1 MANLLH
7 MRMQG
12 FLLPRP
18 RSDQELPPA
27 PITVK
32 YFAKGYGKTQGKLI
46 VLTEDQQWTYII
58 KGDQP
63 TYTPPN
69 KAQMSI
75 HLDNQL
81 GADME
86 SKLQSPASRTS
97 KSFLVRNMMATKK
110 PPPSK

>member
-1 MANLLH
+1 M
-7 MRMQG
+7 
-12 FLLPRP
+12 
-18 RSDQELPPA
+18 
-27 PITVK
+27 VK

-46 VLTEDQQWTYII
+46 ILTEDQQWTYIV
-58 KGDQP
+58 KGEQP
-63 TYTPPN
+63 TYTPD
-69 KAQMSI
+69 KTQMSI